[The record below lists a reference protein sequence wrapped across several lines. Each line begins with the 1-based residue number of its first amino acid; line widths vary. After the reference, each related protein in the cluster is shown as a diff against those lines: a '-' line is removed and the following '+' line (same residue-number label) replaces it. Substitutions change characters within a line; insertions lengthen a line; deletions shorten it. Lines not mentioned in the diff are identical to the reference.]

1 MKTERNNSA
10 HGSGSMGQHEPREEQ
25 HETEASVTAWLAS
38 VSPRFMDL
46 RPLSLVALFGEIVEL
61 LGWGSLDDMGHCG
74 WAQPS
79 SGLSSQL
86 PTVTSPIYAPAA
98 RVLSCSL
105 HPGFPTDD
113 LFPWSQKKTFQG
125 LLSQQGEKK
134 LIQPPMPATR
144 YSLLPT
150 RPCLLKVPQS
160 KREAP
165 AGNHMFKHTSLLRTL
180 HARWRCTAASVRGLG
195 SLRQAKRL
203 SQETCSLSVLDSAP
217 NHVDSYPKHSLFTRQ
232 LTEC

>member
-10 HGSGSMGQHEPREEQ
+10 HGSGSMRQHEPREGQ

-38 VSPRFMDL
+38 VSPRLMDL

-98 RVLSCSL
+98 PYILAFPLMICF
-105 HPGFPTDD
+105 PGARRRPSKVFCP
-113 LFPWSQKKTFQG
+113 SKEKTN
-125 LLSQQGEKK
+125 L
-134 LIQPPMPATR
+134 
-144 YSLLPT
+144 YSLQCLP
-150 RPCLLKVPQS
+150 PV
-160 KREAP
+160 
-165 AGNHMFKHTSLLRTL
+165 
-180 HARWRCTAASVRGLG
+180 TASCQPGPV
-195 SLRQAKRL
+195 S
-203 SQETCSLSVLDSAP
+203 
-217 NHVDSYPKHSLFTRQ
+217 
-232 LTEC
+232 